1 VSSTGR
7 RLRRLSI
14 LGALAIALWAWRNRM
29 IARNEHLHDEG
40 STK

>member
-14 LGALAIALWAWRNRM
+14 LAALAIAIGVWRNRM
-29 IARNEHLHDEG
+29 IARNEDLCDEDL
-40 STK
+40 

>member
-1 VSSTGR
+1 VISSGR

-14 LGALAIALWAWRNRM
+14 LAALAIALRLWRNRM

-40 STK
+40 SVK